1 MRFSNAR
8 SLHEGTIH
16 DDSDSLSISPS
27 GCITRELRRV
37 SCVGS
42 QHFPKLQGHQA
53 VALSFVRRLMT
64 ACRVTLDMVLTP
76 EFIAVLPNLD
86 GHKPLPREMPC
97 GRLPAFYQG
106 LSATSITPPLAH
118 NQWLVDYEGPQWQ
131 RTDPSSAPVIEP
143 LATER

>member
-8 SLHEGTIH
+8 SLHEGTIY

-37 SCVGS
+37 SCGGS
-42 QHFPKLQGHQA
+42 QYFPKLQGHHA

-76 EFIAVLPNLD
+76 PGTWDEKA
-86 GHKPLPREMPC
+86 
-97 GRLPAFYQG
+97 
-106 LSATSITPPLAH
+106 
-118 NQWLVDYEGPQWQ
+118 
-131 RTDPSSAPVIEP
+131 
-143 LATER
+143 

>member
-1 MRFSNAR
+1 MQSVESF
-8 SLHEGTIH
+8 
-16 DDSDSLSISPS
+16 
-27 GCITRELRRV
+27 
-37 SCVGS
+37 
-42 QHFPKLQGHQA
+42 A
-53 VALSFVRRLMT
+53 VR
-64 ACRVTLDMVLTP
+64 
-76 EFIAVLPNLD
+76 PNLD